1 MIFISTLLI
10 TMVITIILIPICK
23 SVAVRNNAMDFP
35 NPRKVHTRP
44 MPKIGGIAMAV
55 GALGP
60 TALWAT
66 GCRLVS
72 AVIIGAWIIVIF
84 GVLDDFKNLGYKG
97 KFVGQVLAALVVI
110 FLGGLKIKGVGNC
123 LPDGALLPDLIAIPL
138 TLVVIV
144 GVTNAI
150 NLSDGLDGLAGGNS
164 LLIFICIGYLAY
176 TGLYRPENH
185 FIMVL
190 CAAIIGS
197 IFGFLRF
204 NTYPATVFMGDAG
217 SQLLGFLAITLS
229 LGLTQGNTPL
239 SPVLPLILLGFPVL
253 DTLTVMIERIL
264 SRRSPFKA
272 DQNHFHHKLIRLGFF
287 HTEAVVTIYFLTA
300 FLVFVAFIFRFYSEW
315 FLLFFYI
322 AFSGII
328 ISGFVAA
335 DRTGWKLQRYTLI
348 DSVIKGKLRIFKEK
362 HIIIKVSF
370 QFVENAVPLL
380 LVVTSIL
387 PSRIPPYFSVISLV
401 LAAIILWTSIFMKNW
416 LTAALRLSFYLMVPF
431 LLRLGQ
437 LDMVSWMNNNTIL
450 LYNLSF
456 GVLALFVVLTLKF
469 TRRQKGF
476 KVTPIDFLIL
486 VIALV
491 LPNLPDPQIQSTGM
505 GFLATKIIVFFFS
518 FEVLIGELR
527 GKLTQLSMANVV
539 ALLVVSL
546 KGLTG

>member
-1 MIFISTLLI
+1 MTFISTLLI
-10 TMVITIILIPICK
+10 TMVVTIILIPICK
-23 SVAVRNNAMDFP
+23 SIAVRNNVMDFP

-60 TALWAT
+60 TVLWAT
-66 GCRLVS
+66 GCRMVS

-110 FLGGLKIKGVGNC
+110 FIGGLKIKGVGNW

-176 TGLYRPENH
+176 TGQYRPENH
-185 FIMVL
+185 LIMVL
-190 CAAIIGS
+190 CAAIIGA

-239 SPVLPLILLGFPVL
+239 SPALPLILLGFPVL

-264 SRRSPFKA
+264 NRRSPFKA

-287 HTEAVVTIYFLTA
+287 HTEAVVTIYLLTV

-328 ISGFVAA
+328 IGGFVAA

-348 DSVIKGKLRIFKEK
+348 DGFIKGKLRIFKEK
-362 HIIIKVSF
+362 HIVIKVSF

-380 LVVTSIL
+380 LIVTSIL
-387 PSRIPPYFSVISLV
+387 PTRMPPYFSVAALI
-401 LAAIILWTSIFMKNW
+401 LAVITLWTSIFMKKW

-431 LLRLGQ
+431 ILRLGQ
-437 LDMVSWMNNNTIL
+437 LDMVSWMNYKTIL

-469 TRRQKGF
+469 TRRREGF
-476 KVTPIDFLIL
+476 KATPIDFLLL

-491 LPNLPDPQIQSTGM
+491 LPNLPDPQIQNSGM
-505 GFLATKIIVFFFS
+505 GFLATKIIVLFFS

-539 ALLVVSL
+539 ALLVVSF